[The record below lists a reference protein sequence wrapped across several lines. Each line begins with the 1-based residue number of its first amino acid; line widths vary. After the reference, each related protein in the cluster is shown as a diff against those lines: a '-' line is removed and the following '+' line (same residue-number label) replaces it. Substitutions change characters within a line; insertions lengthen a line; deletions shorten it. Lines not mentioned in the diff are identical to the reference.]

1 MRGDRPSPAPSPAH
15 GNAGRALYALA
26 MERLYLA
33 CIAVSAAALVA
44 ITLVIPYG
52 VFMRYVMNSASSWP
66 EPFSVLAMVL
76 FTFVGGAAAYRANVH
91 IAVQMLTDA
100 VRPALRSALLKLADL
115 AMIAT
120 ALFMLVFGAQLCRVT
135 WNQTIAE
142 FPTLSVGVTYLPIPL
157 GGLATLLFIV
167 ERLWLGAPPAESIM
181 HRDQP
186 LPD

>member
-1 MRGDRPSPAPSPAH
+1 MKAA
-15 GNAGRALYALA
+15 YAAA

-33 CIAVSAAALVA
+33 CIVVSAVALVA

-76 FTFVGGAAAYRANVH
+76 FSFVGGAAAYRANVH

-100 VRPALRSALLKLADL
+100 VPARARRALLLVADL
-115 AMIAT
+115 AMVAT
-120 ALFMLVFGAQLCRVT
+120 ALFMIVYGTQLVRAT

-142 FPTLSVGVTYLPIPL
+142 FPTLSVGITYLPIPL
-157 GGLATLLFIV
+157 GGLFTLLFLV
-167 ERLWLGAPPAESIM
+167 ERLWLGMPPPTSVM
-181 HRDQP
+181 YRDQP
-186 LPD
+186 LAE

>member
-1 MRGDRPSPAPSPAH
+1 VKAA
-15 GNAGRALYALA
+15 YAAA

-33 CIAVSAAALVA
+33 CIVVSALALVA

-76 FTFVGGAAAYRANVH
+76 FSFVGGAAAYRANVH

-100 VRPALRSALLKLADL
+100 VPASARRALLLLADL
-115 AMIAT
+115 AMVAT
-120 ALFMLVFGAQLCRVT
+120 ALFMMVYGTQLVRAT

-142 FPTLSVGVTYLPIPL
+142 FPTLSVGITYLPIPL
-157 GGLATLLFIV
+157 GGLFTLLFLV
-167 ERLWLGAPPAESIM
+167 ERLWLGMPPPTSVM
-181 HRDQP
+181 YRDQP
-186 LPD
+186 LAE

>member
-1 MRGDRPSPAPSPAH
+1 VPPG
-15 GNAGRALYALA
+15 GRARGPRALFALA

-33 CIAVSAAALVA
+33 CIVVSALALVA

-100 VRPALRSALLKLADL
+100 VAPAIRGALLKLADL
-115 AMIAT
+115 AMFAT
-120 ALFMLVFGAQLCRVT
+120 ALFMLVYGAQLARAT

-142 FPTLSVGVTYLPIPL
+142 FPTLSVGITYLPIPI
-157 GGLATLLFIV
+157 GGLFTLLFIV
-167 ERLWLGAPPAESIM
+167 ERLWLGAPPPGSVM
-181 HRDQP
+181 YRDQP
-186 LPD
+186 LAE

>member
-1 MRGDRPSPAPSPAH
+1 MRAA
-15 GNAGRALYALA
+15 YAAA

-33 CIAVSAAALVA
+33 CIVVSATALVA

-76 FTFVGGAAAYRANVH
+76 FSFVGGAAAYRANVH

-100 VRPALRSALLKLADL
+100 VPAPARRALLFLAEL
-115 AMIAT
+115 AMVAT
-120 ALFMLVFGAQLCRVT
+120 ALFMVVHGSQLVRAT

-142 FPTLSVGVTYLPIPL
+142 FPSLPVGVTYLPIPL
-157 GGLATLLFIV
+157 GGLFTLLFIV
-167 ERLWLGAPPAESIM
+167 ERLWLGMPPPTSVM
-181 HRDQP
+181 YRDQP
-186 LPD
+186 LAE

>member
-1 MRGDRPSPAPSPAH
+1 M
-15 GNAGRALYALA
+15 YAAA
-26 MERLYLA
+26 MERLYLG
-33 CIAVSAAALVA
+33 CIVVSATALVA

-76 FTFVGGAAAYRANVH
+76 FSFVGGAAAFRANVH
-91 IAVQMLTDA
+91 ICVQMLTDA
-100 VRPALRSALLKLADL
+100 VPAAVRGWLLKLADL

-120 ALFMLVFGAQLCRVT
+120 ALFMLIYGTQLVRVT
-135 WNQTIAE
+135 WGQTIGE

-157 GGLATLLFIV
+157 GGLFTLLFIV
-167 ERLWLGAPPAESIM
+167 ERLWLGLPPPSSII

-186 LPD
+186 LAE

>member
-1 MRGDRPSPAPSPAH
+1 MKAA
-15 GNAGRALYALA
+15 YAAA

-33 CIAVSAAALVA
+33 CIVVSAVALVA

-76 FTFVGGAAAYRANVH
+76 FSFVGGAAAYRANVH

-100 VRPALRSALLKLADL
+100 VPARARRALLLLADL
-115 AMIAT
+115 AMVAT
-120 ALFMLVFGAQLCRVT
+120 ALFMMVYGTQLVRAT

-142 FPTLSVGVTYLPIPL
+142 FPTLSVGITYLPIPV
-157 GGLATLLFIV
+157 GGLFTLLFIV
-167 ERLWLGAPPAESIM
+167 ERLWLGMPPPTSVM
-181 HRDQP
+181 YRDQP
-186 LPD
+186 LAE

>member
-1 MRGDRPSPAPSPAH
+1 MRAA
-15 GNAGRALYALA
+15 YAAA

-33 CIAVSAAALVA
+33 CIVVSATALVA

-76 FTFVGGAAAYRANVH
+76 FTFVGGTAAYRANVH

-100 VRPALRSALLKLADL
+100 VPAGVRGVLLKLADL

-120 ALFMLVFGAQLCRVT
+120 ALF
-135 WNQTIAE
+135 
-142 FPTLSVGVTYLPIPL
+142 
-157 GGLATLLFIV
+157 
-167 ERLWLGAPPAESIM
+167 
-181 HRDQP
+181 
-186 LPD
+186 

>member
-1 MRGDRPSPAPSPAH
+1 MKAA
-15 GNAGRALYALA
+15 YAAA

-33 CIAVSAAALVA
+33 CIVVSAVALVA

-76 FTFVGGAAAYRANVH
+76 FSFVGGAAAYRANVH

-100 VRPALRSALLKLADL
+100 VPARARRALLLLADL
-115 AMIAT
+115 AMVAT
-120 ALFMLVFGAQLCRVT
+120 ALFMMVYGTQLVRAT

-142 FPTLSVGVTYLPIPL
+142 FPTLSVGITYLPIPV
-157 GGLATLLFIV
+157 GGLFTLLFII
-167 ERLWLGAPPAESIM
+167 ERLWLGMPPPTSVM
-181 HRDQP
+181 YRDQP
-186 LPD
+186 LAE

>member
-1 MRGDRPSPAPSPAH
+1 MKAA
-15 GNAGRALYALA
+15 YAAA

-33 CIAVSAAALVA
+33 CIVVSALALVA

-76 FTFVGGAAAYRANVH
+76 FSFVGGAAAYRANVH

-100 VRPALRSALLKLADL
+100 VPPRARRALLLLADL
-115 AMIAT
+115 AMVAT
-120 ALFMLVFGAQLCRVT
+120 ALFMMVYGTQLVRAT

-142 FPTLSVGVTYLPIPL
+142 FPTLSVGITYLPIPV
-157 GGLATLLFIV
+157 GGLFTLLFII
-167 ERLWLGAPPAESIM
+167 ERLWLGMPPPTSVM
-181 HRDQP
+181 YRDQP
-186 LPD
+186 LAE

>member
-1 MRGDRPSPAPSPAH
+1 MKAA
-15 GNAGRALYALA
+15 YAAA

-33 CIAVSAAALVA
+33 CIVVSAAALVA

-76 FTFVGGAAAYRANVH
+76 FSFVGGAAAYRANVH

-100 VRPALRSALLKLADL
+100 VPARARRALLLLADL
-115 AMIAT
+115 AMVAT
-120 ALFMLVFGAQLCRVT
+120 ALFMIVYGTQLVRAT

-142 FPTLSVGVTYLPIPL
+142 FPTLSVGITYLPIPV
-157 GGLATLLFIV
+157 GGLFTLLFIV
-167 ERLWLGAPPAESIM
+167 ERLWLGMPPPTSVM
-181 HRDQP
+181 YRDQP
-186 LPD
+186 LAE

>member
-1 MRGDRPSPAPSPAH
+1 MRAA
-15 GNAGRALYALA
+15 YAAA

-33 CIAVSAAALVA
+33 CIVVSATALVA

-76 FTFVGGAAAYRANVH
+76 FSFVGGAAAYRANVH

-100 VRPALRSALLKLADL
+100 VPARARRALLLLADL
-115 AMIAT
+115 AMVAT
-120 ALFMLVFGAQLCRVT
+120 ALFMIVYGTQLVRAT

-142 FPTLSVGVTYLPIPL
+142 FPTLSVGITYLPIPV
-157 GGLATLLFIV
+157 GGLFTLLFLV
-167 ERLWLGAPPAESIM
+167 ERLWLGMPPPTSVM
-181 HRDQP
+181 YRDQP
-186 LPD
+186 LAE

>member
-1 MRGDRPSPAPSPAH
+1 MKAA
-15 GNAGRALYALA
+15 YAAA

-33 CIAVSAAALVA
+33 CIVVSALALVA

-76 FTFVGGAAAYRANVH
+76 FSFVGGAAAYRANVH

-100 VRPALRSALLKLADL
+100 VPARARRALLLLADL
-115 AMIAT
+115 AMVAT
-120 ALFMLVFGAQLCRVT
+120 ALFMIVYGTQLVRAT

-142 FPTLSVGVTYLPIPL
+142 FPTLSVGITYLPIPV
-157 GGLATLLFIV
+157 GGLFTLLFIV
-167 ERLWLGAPPAESIM
+167 ERLWLGMPPPTSVM
-181 HRDQP
+181 YRDQP
-186 LPD
+186 LAE

>member
-1 MRGDRPSPAPSPAH
+1 V
-15 GNAGRALYALA
+15 RAAYAAA

-33 CIAVSAAALVA
+33 CIVVSALALVA

-76 FTFVGGAAAYRANVH
+76 FSFVGGAAAYRAGAH

-100 VRPALRSALLKLADL
+100 VPEKVRFVMLKLADV

-120 ALFMLVFGAQLCRVT
+120 ALFMLVWGAQLVKVT

-142 FPTLSVGVTYLPIPL
+142 FPTLSVGLTYSPIPI
-157 GGLATLLFIV
+157 GGLFTLLFIL
-167 ERLWLGAPPAESIM
+167 ERLWLGAPPPGSIM
-181 HRDQP
+181 YRDQP
-186 LPD
+186 LAE

>member
-1 MRGDRPSPAPSPAH
+1 MRAA
-15 GNAGRALYALA
+15 YAAA

-33 CIAVSAAALVA
+33 CIVVSATALVA

-76 FTFVGGAAAYRANVH
+76 FSFVGGAAAYRANVH

-100 VRPALRSALLKLADL
+100 VPARARRALLLLADL
-115 AMIAT
+115 AMVAT
-120 ALFMLVFGAQLCRVT
+120 ALFMMVYGTQLVRAT

-142 FPTLSVGVTYLPIPL
+142 FPTLSVGITYLPIPV
-157 GGLATLLFIV
+157 GGLFTLLFII
-167 ERLWLGAPPAESIM
+167 ERLWLGMPPPTSVM
-181 HRDQP
+181 YRDQP
-186 LPD
+186 LAE

>member
-1 MRGDRPSPAPSPAH
+1 MKVA
-15 GNAGRALYALA
+15 YAAA

-33 CIAVSAAALVA
+33 CIVVSATALVA

-76 FTFVGGAAAYRANVH
+76 FSFVGGAAAYRANVH

-100 VRPALRSALLKLADL
+100 VPAPARRGLLLLADL
-115 AMIAT
+115 AMVAT
-120 ALFMLVFGAQLCRVT
+120 ALFMMVYGTQLVRAT

-142 FPTLSVGVTYLPIPL
+142 FPTLSVGITYLPIPV
-157 GGLATLLFIV
+157 GGLFTLLFII
-167 ERLWLGAPPAESIM
+167 ERLWLGMPPPTSVM
-181 HRDQP
+181 YRDQP
-186 LPD
+186 LAE